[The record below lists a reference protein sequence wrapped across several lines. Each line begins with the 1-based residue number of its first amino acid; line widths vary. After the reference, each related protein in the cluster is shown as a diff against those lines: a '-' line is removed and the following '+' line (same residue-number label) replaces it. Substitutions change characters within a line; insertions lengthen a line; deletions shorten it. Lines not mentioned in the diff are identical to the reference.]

1 MKNNHKNRDQIEQVK
16 KRETLLPKLRK
27 KGFANIKKLEE
38 IKTKLYL
45 GDYKGKK
52 VNFYTTFTKDEIIC
66 KSSVDLET
74 VGKNF
79 DQLNT
84 YLSGRT
90 KSYVGNYPTTR
101 KGESNISRITLAYL
115 MAFSHICK
123 YKKVGFVNDRPSK
136 ELVRELMYL
145 TMPEVEARNEDSKMY
160 GITWQTVI
168 DAWEFEACE
177 NYHLYKSY
185 FNGCVKTDLKNMDNA
200 EKPMLKSKV
209 S

>member
-1 MKNNHKNRDQIEQVK
+1 MNNNQLTKFQIEALEGK
-16 KRETLLPKLRK
+16 DKFLSKFREKGVNNTSKLK
-27 KGFANIKKLEE
+27 E

-52 VNFYTTFTKDEIIC
+52 VNFYTTYTRDEIIC
-66 KSSVDLET
+66 KSNIDLET
-74 VGKNF
+74 VGRNF
-79 DQLNT
+79 EQLNS

-90 KSYVGNYPTTR
+90 KSFVGNYPTTR

-185 FNGCVKTDLKNMDNA
+185 FNGCVKTDLKNMDDA

>member
-16 KRETLLPKLRK
+16 KREVLLPKLRK
-27 KGFANIKKLEE
+27 KGFANTKKLEE

-90 KSYVGNYPTTR
+90 KSYYFGI
-101 KGESNISRITLAYL
+101 SNGL
-115 MAFSHICK
+115 
-123 YKKVGFVNDRPSK
+123 
-136 ELVRELMYL
+136 
-145 TMPEVEARNEDSKMY
+145 
-160 GITWQTVI
+160 
-168 DAWEFEACE
+168 
-177 NYHLYKSY
+177 
-185 FNGCVKTDLKNMDNA
+185 
-200 EKPMLKSKV
+200 
-209 S
+209 

>member
-1 MKNNHKNRDQIEQVK
+1 MKSNHKNTDQKDQVK
-16 KRETLLPKLRK
+16 KREVLLPKLRK
-27 KGFANIKKLEE
+27 KGFANTKKLEE

-145 TMPEVEARNEDSKMY
+145 TMP
-160 GITWQTVI
+160 
-168 DAWEFEACE
+168 
-177 NYHLYKSY
+177 
-185 FNGCVKTDLKNMDNA
+185 
-200 EKPMLKSKV
+200 
-209 S
+209 

>member
-1 MKNNHKNRDQIEQVK
+1 MKNDLIQFEIDGIVRRDGFLKKFQEAGFDNAKNLKV
-16 KRETLLPKLRK
+16 
-27 KGFANIKKLEE
+27 
-38 IKTKLYL
+38 IKTKFYL
-45 GDYKGKK
+45 GDFKGKK
-52 VNFYTTFTKDEIIC
+52 VIFYTTFTKDGIIC
-66 KSSVDLET
+66 KSNLDLET

-145 TMPEVEARNEDSKMY
+145 TMPEVEGRNEDSKMY

-185 FNGCVKTDLKNMDNA
+185 FNGCVKTDLKNMDDA